1 MGGDLSD
8 IRFKAN
14 GRQIATFHFIGPE
27 LHNHDKAYING
38 HALVNP
44 VQFRE
49 ALNHLRDILF
59 KNLRQN
65 QNGDMRYDRKRDHRA
80 YQERR

>member
-27 LHNHDKAYING
+27 LHNQRQG
-38 HALVNP
+38 MLP
-44 VQFRE
+44 
-49 ALNHLRDILF
+49 LF
-59 KNLRQN
+59 
-65 QNGDMRYDRKRDHRA
+65 
-80 YQERR
+80 